1 MKTTKSL
8 KRLFISSTRQ
18 KLINI
23 FFTSPS
29 ELYYVRQLVRLTL
42 EEINSVRRELD
53 NLKKAGIIESEA
65 RGNRLYY
72 WANKSSSLFN
82 DLLVLAHK
90 TSGLGMAIKDK
101 ENIGRVKM
109 MLFSYNFL
117 TNQPRSND
125 DVDIVLVGD
134 ISLREVESA
143 IKKEEEKRGRE
154 INYMVMDKKEL
165 QLRKQKRDPFLI
177 DFFLACPTV
186 IIGTPQEIINI

>member
-1 MKTTKSL
+1 M
-8 KRLFISSTRQ
+8 
-18 KLINI
+18 
-23 FFTSPS
+23 
-29 ELYYVRQLVRLTL
+29 TL